1 VSASEIKKL
10 NQSYRKKNKPTDVL
24 SFGEINPFSFSQE
37 DFFEP
42 QIVVCLE
49 EVKKNAEESKEPFEK
64 EIIRVLIHAL
74 LHLLGEEHEKNIL
87 AAKRCFRNKKII
99 FLI

>member
-1 VSASEIKKL
+1 
-10 NQSYRKKNKPTDVL
+10 
-24 SFGEINPFSFSQE
+24 
-37 DFFEP
+37 
-42 QIVVCLE
+42 LE